1 MAQEPRII
9 KHVDSGNA
17 YFSILWSE
25 IKKAEKYDIV
35 RSVPSISGIFE
46 LYFMDD
52 HKKLNLFFL
61 SKAYYG
67 GLKNEIRRCTDT
79 ELEKD
84 ANRKKILDKYDI
96 YYRWVPSDSYA
107 DLTDILYFFSCT
119 YFPNNKKHDHSGRY
133 IDIFVEEKN
142 TGKLVDV

>member
-1 MAQEPRII
+1 MAREPEII
-9 KHVDSGNA
+9 KQVDSGNA

-25 IKKAEKYDIV
+25 IKKAEKFDIIQK
-35 RSVPSISGIFE
+35 VPAVSGIFE

-52 HKKLNLFFL
+52 HQKLNLFFL

-67 GLKNEIRRCTDT
+67 GLQNEIRRCTDL

-84 ANRKKILDKYDI
+84 EKRRKVLEKYDI
-96 YYRWVPSDSYA
+96 YYRWVPSNSYA
-107 DLTDILYFFSCT
+107 DLTDILYFYSST
-119 YFPNNKKHDHSGRY
+119 YFPNSKKHEHSGRY
-133 IDIFVEEKN
+133 IDIFVQEES